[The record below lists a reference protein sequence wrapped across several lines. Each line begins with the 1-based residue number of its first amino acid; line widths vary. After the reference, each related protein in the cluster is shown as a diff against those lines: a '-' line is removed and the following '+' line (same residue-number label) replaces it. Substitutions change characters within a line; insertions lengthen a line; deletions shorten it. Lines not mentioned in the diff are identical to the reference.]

1 MKTKGLRAFR
11 KSLGPMVL
19 AAAAVASFSI
29 ARTGP
34 SQDRPTAVSRQR
46 SERGSENTAAAF
58 VADQLRKGKKPNRLV
73 HEKSPYLLQH
83 AFNPVDWH
91 PWGEEAFARARK
103 ENKLIF
109 LSVGYSSC
117 YWCHVM
123 ERQVFENEEIAP
135 LVNKYFVNVK
145 VDREERPDVDRIYM
159 NALQALTGGGGWPMS
174 LFLTP
179 DLKPFFGRSYIPPE
193 RFREL
198 IDEIHKI
205 WTADPGKILQSGK
218 EITELLKQSSVV
230 AKTGVEPQK
239 SILRTAYEP
248 FHQSF
253 DPLYGGFGGR
263 PKFPR
268 PVTLNFLLRY
278 HSRFNQAEALR
289 MVLVTLQKM
298 RAGGI
303 YDHLGGGF
311 HRYSVD
317 GQWRVP
323 HFEKMLYDQALLVSS
338 YLDAYQITR
347 DLDYA
352 ATARETLTYVLGVM
366 TGPEGGFY
374 SAEDAESPVDVD
386 KPGEKEE
393 GAFYLWTEEEIER
406 VLGGDRSK
414 IFKYRYGVRSEG
426 NALED
431 VHKVFSGKNILYVE
445 HTIDETAKKFQ
456 QTPDQIARDL
466 ADSRA
471 KLLLERQRRPRPH
484 LDDKILTSWNGLMI
498 SAFARAF
505 QALEDPAYLRAG
517 ERAAD
522 FIYQK
527 LYDAKA
533 KRLLRR
539 YRDGEARFAA
549 NLDDYAFFTMGLL
562 DLYEASLNIRW
573 LKLAIELTGEQ
584 NALFYDGENGGFFDT
599 SGTDSTLL
607 FRTKEDYDGAEP
619 AGNSIALWNLSRL
632 AQMTDSA
639 PWREMAERS
648 LALFGE
654 RAKQQ
659 PQSMPQLLV
668 ALDFHLDKPKQ
679 IIIAGSLQRADTQ
692 KMLREVHRQYIP
704 GKVVLLAD
712 GGAGQQFLI
721 QYLPFL
727 KTVKRL
733 DGKATAYVC
742 ENYAC
747 KLPTTD
753 VAVMLKQLGVR

>member
-1 MKTKGLRAFR
+1 
-11 KSLGPMVL
+11 MVL
-19 AAAAVASFSI
+19 AAAALVAFSV
-29 ARTGP
+29 ATTGP
-34 SQDRPTAVSRQR
+34 AQDRPNA
-46 SERGSENTAAAF
+46 NTAAAF
-58 VADQLRKGKKPNRLV
+58 VAEQLRKGKKPNRLIR
-73 HEKSPYLLQH
+73 EKSPYLLQH

-91 PWGEEAFARARK
+91 PWGEEAFDRARK

-123 ERQVFENEEIAP
+123 ERQVFENEEIAR

-174 LFLTP
+174 LFLTH

-198 IDEIHKI
+198 IGEIHEI
-205 WTADPGKILQSGK
+205 WTADPEKILQSSR
-218 EITELLKQSSVV
+218 EITEALKQSSVA
-230 AKTGVEPQK
+230 AKTGVEPK
-239 SILRTAYEP
+239 ASILRTAYEQ
-248 FHQSF
+248 FQQNF
-253 DPLYGGFGGR
+253 DQQYGGFGAR

-278 HSRFNQAEALR
+278 HSRSSEAEALR
-289 MVLVTLQKM
+289 MVLATLQKM

-338 YLDAYQITR
+338 YLDAYQITHN
-347 DLDYA
+347 LEYA
-352 ATARETLTYVLGVM
+352 TVARETLAYVLGVM

-374 SAEDAESPVDVD
+374 SAEDAESPVDFD
-386 KPGEKEE
+386 TPGEKEE

-406 VLGGDRSK
+406 VLGSDRAK
-414 IFKYRYGVRSEG
+414 VFKYQYGVRAEG

-445 HTIDETAKKFQ
+445 HSIEETAKKFL
-456 QTPDQIARDL
+456 QTRDQIARDL
-466 ADSRA
+466 ADARA

-498 SAFARAF
+498 SAFARAS
-505 QALEDPAYLRAG
+505 QSLDDAAYLRAA

-522 FIYQK
+522 FIYRK

-573 LKLAIELTGEQ
+573 LKLAIELTGVQ
-584 NALFYDGENGGFFDT
+584 NALFYDGEKGGFFDT
-599 SGTDSTLL
+599 SGKDSTLL

-632 AQMTDSA
+632 AQMTDSGQ
-639 PWREMAERS
+639 WHDMAERS

-654 RAKQQ
+654 RAKQH

-668 ALDFHLDKPKQ
+668 ALDFHLDKSKQ
-679 IIIAGSLQRADTQ
+679 IIIAGAPQREDTR

-704 GKVVLLAD
+704 GKIVLLAD
-712 GGAGQQFLI
+712 GGAGQQFLM

-742 ENYAC
+742 EDYAC

-753 VAVMLKQLGVR
+753 AAVMLKQLKK

>member
-19 AAAAVASFSI
+19 AAAAVGSFSI
-29 ARTGP
+29 ARTVP
-34 SQDRPTAVSRQR
+34 SQDRPTTVSGQR
-46 SERGSENTAAAF
+46 SERGSDNTAAAF
-58 VADQLRKGKKPNRLV
+58 VADQMRKGKKPNRLV

-159 NALQALTGGGGWPMS
+159 NALQTLTGGGGWPMS

-205 WTADPGKILQSGK
+205 WTADPGKILQSSR
-218 EITELLKQSSVV
+218 EITEVLKLSSVV
-230 AKTGVEPQK
+230 AKTGVEPEK
-239 SILRTAYEP
+239 SILRTAYEQ
-248 FHQSF
+248 FQRSF

-289 MVLVTLQKM
+289 MVLATLQKM

-374 SAEDAESPVDVD
+374 SAEDAESPVDFD
-386 KPGEKEE
+386 KPDEKEE

-517 ERAAD
+517 EKAAD

-599 SGTDSTLL
+599 SGKDSTLL

-619 AGNSIALWNLSRL
+619 AGNSIASWNLSRL
-632 AQMTDSA
+632 AQMTDSGQ
-639 PWREMAERS
+639 WREMAQRS

-679 IIIAGSLQRADTQ
+679 IIIAGSPQRADTR

>member
-1 MKTKGLRAFR
+1 MRTNWTRAFR
-11 KSLGPMVL
+11 KILRPLVL
-19 AAAAVASFSI
+19 AAAAVAAVGV
-29 ARTGP
+29 ARTDP
-34 SQDRPTAVSRQR
+34 AQDRPPALSGRR
-46 SERGSENTAAAF
+46 SEQSSENTAAAF
-58 VADQLRKGKKPNRLV
+58 VAEQLRKGKKPNRLL

-109 LSVGYSSC
+109 LSVGYSAC

-123 ERQVFENEEIAP
+123 ERQVFENEEIAG

-159 NALQALTGGGGWPMS
+159 NALQMLTGGGGWPMS

-179 DLKPFFGRSYIPPE
+179 DLKPFFGRSYVPAD

-198 IDEIHKI
+198 AGEIQEI
-205 WTADPGKILQSGK
+205 WTSHPEKILQSGK
-218 EITELLKQSSVV
+218 EITEFLKQSSVA
-230 AKTGVEPQK
+230 AKSEVELQK
-239 SILRTAYEP
+239 SILTTAYEQ
-248 FHQSF
+248 FRQSF
-253 DPLYGGFGGR
+253 DPQYAGFGGR

-278 HSRFNQAEALR
+278 HSRFNEAEALR
-289 MVLVTLQKM
+289 MVLATLQKM

-347 DLDYA
+347 NPDYA
-352 ATARETLTYVLGVM
+352 ATARETLAYVLGAM
-366 TGPEGGFY
+366 TDPEGGFY
-374 SAEDAESPVDVD
+374 SAEDAESAVDFD

-393 GAFYLWTEEEIER
+393 GAFYLWTEKEIER
-406 VLGGDRSK
+406 ILGGDRAK

-445 HTIDETAKKFQ
+445 HSVEEAAEKFQ
-456 QTPDQIARDL
+456 QTPDQIVRDL

-484 LDDKILTSWNGLMI
+484 LDDKILTSWNGLMV
-498 SAFARAF
+498 SAFARAS

-522 FIYQK
+522 FIWRK
-527 LYDAKA
+527 LYDAKS

-584 NALFYDGENGGFFDT
+584 NAVFYDGENGGFFDT
-599 SGTDSTLL
+599 SGKDSTLL

-619 AGNSIALWNLSRL
+619 AGNSIALWNLLRL

-639 PWREMAERS
+639 QWREMAERS
-648 LALFGE
+648 LALFSE

-742 ENYAC
+742 EDYAC

-753 VAVMLKQLGVR
+753 AAVMLKQLKE

>member
-1 MKTKGLRAFR
+1 MKTKGMRAYL
-11 KSLGPMVL
+11 KSLGSMVL
-19 AAAAVASFSI
+19 AAAAVVAFSVGTT
-29 ARTGP
+29 RS
-34 SQDRPTAVSRQR
+34 SQDRPNAV
-46 SERGSENTAAAF
+46 RGSENTAATF

-73 HEKSPYLLQH
+73 NEKSPYLLQH

-91 PWGEEAFARARK
+91 PWGEEAFVRARK

-159 NALQALTGGGGWPMS
+159 NALQTLTGGGGWPMS

-205 WTADPGKILQSGK
+205 WTADPGKILQSSR
-218 EITELLKQSSVV
+218 EITEVLKLSSVV
-230 AKTGVEPQK
+230 AKTGVEPEK
-239 SILRTAYEP
+239 SILRTAYEQ
-248 FHQSF
+248 FQRSF

-289 MVLVTLQKM
+289 MVLATLQKM

-374 SAEDAESPVDVD
+374 SAEDAESPVDFD
-386 KPGEKEE
+386 KPDEKEE

-517 ERAAD
+517 EKAAD

-599 SGTDSTLL
+599 SGKDSTLL

-619 AGNSIALWNLSRL
+619 AGNSIASWNLSRL
-632 AQMTDSA
+632 AQMTDSGQ
-639 PWREMAERS
+639 WREMAQRS

-679 IIIAGSLQRADTQ
+679 IIIAGSPQRADTR